1 MSEIDENKQLIC
13 DLLLKTLQATRGGSK
28 LVNLVYAVDSGR
40 ETVMAEFQGGLI
52 KAADVTSDSGTAL
65 IFDVMRQIF

>member
-1 MSEIDENKQLIC
+1 MDEDKQLIC

-28 LVNLVYAVDSGR
+28 LVNLFYSVESGR
-40 ETVMAEFQGGLI
+40 ETVMAEFQGGW
-52 KAADVTSDSGTAL
+52 KKVADVTMDSGAAL

>member
-1 MSEIDENKQLIC
+1 MDENKQLIC

-28 LVNLVYAVDSGR
+28 LVSLIYAIEPAK
-40 ETVMAEFQGGLI
+40 ETVMAEFQGGW
-52 KAADVTSDSGTAL
+52 KKVADVTMDSGAAL